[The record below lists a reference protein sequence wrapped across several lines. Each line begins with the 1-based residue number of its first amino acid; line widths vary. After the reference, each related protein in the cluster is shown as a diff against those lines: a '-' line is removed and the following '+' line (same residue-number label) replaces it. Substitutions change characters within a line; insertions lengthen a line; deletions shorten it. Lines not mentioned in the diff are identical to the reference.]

1 MDNIQR
7 RSPERNSITRTYAS
21 LFGYAATFSWQ
32 PDGLNV
38 SLTSDPPVIRKPRP
52 QRKFFEAYKTARRQ
66 FFEEV
71 AAIVG
76 GNILIIDS
84 PDLQRVVGSE
94 VIDAPTRH

>member
-1 MDNIQR
+1 MNL
-7 RSPERNSITRTYAS
+7 ERTYR
-21 LFGYAATFSWQ
+21 LPFGYEATFSWQQ

-38 SLTSDPPVIRKPRP
+38 SWTPGPPAIRKLRP
-52 QRKFFEAYKTARRQ
+52 QRKFFEAYKAARRQ